1 MFGIKTKIKKK
12 ISNSL
17 NKKKFNQKGISL
29 FELFFLKKII
39 LQQLEN
45 EASFNNIQ
53 TPVSNKTNYIVK
65 KTMKNMYQFMP
76 NNLGNWSI
84 SKPHS
89 LTTNLENNLIRA
101 LKNSYSCSTDI
112 IGHFGSGSTE
122 GNIFA
127 SWIGRNYLQ
136 KKLFIKDTKSIIM
149 LKSSLA
155 HYSIDKAA
163 DIVGVKIE
171 ESNIKIET
179 MNLSEQQLLK
189 QINKLYKKGIKGFL
203 IPLTLGYTVSG
214 TEDNYILI
222 HKLIQAFQ
230 KSHSDAK
237 FFIWL
242 DTAFSGI
249 SNIYTK
255 NNFRPFENKDI
266 QLITSDFHKILSV
279 PYPSSFMLYRSSL
292 VNLISKE
299 IPYIDQLD
307 TTLLGSRPGI
317 NILATCITL
326 FCLGKTTIQKH
337 IQDSLQRKNIF
348 LTKIEQES
356 KNIRIVSDQK
366 SVQACLITDNF
377 KITTYLNK
385 KYNLNAINYELKI
398 NNKKKKLFIHK
409 LYFFPR
415 II

>member
-136 KKLFIKDTKSIIM
+136 KKLK
-149 LKSSLA
+149 
-155 HYSIDKAA
+155 
-163 DIVGVKIE
+163 
-171 ESNIKIET
+171 
-179 MNLSEQQLLK
+179 
-189 QINKLYKKGIKGFL
+189 
-203 IPLTLGYTVSG
+203 
-214 TEDNYILI
+214 
-222 HKLIQAFQ
+222 
-230 KSHSDAK
+230 
-237 FFIWL
+237 
-242 DTAFSGI
+242 
-249 SNIYTK
+249 
-255 NNFRPFENKDI
+255 
-266 QLITSDFHKILSV
+266 
-279 PYPSSFMLYRSSL
+279 
-292 VNLISKE
+292 
-299 IPYIDQLD
+299 
-307 TTLLGSRPGI
+307 
-317 NILATCITL
+317 
-326 FCLGKTTIQKH
+326 
-337 IQDSLQRKNIF
+337 
-348 LTKIEQES
+348 
-356 KNIRIVSDQK
+356 
-366 SVQACLITDNF
+366 
-377 KITTYLNK
+377 
-385 KYNLNAINYELKI
+385 
-398 NNKKKKLFIHK
+398 
-409 LYFFPR
+409 
-415 II
+415 